1 MDTRRTCFERGKGRS
16 RDLWRKLVITVR
28 GTVDGPVKLAVIGG
42 QMCSFLF
49 FFFFVCVCMGS
60 FLFLSFFFSRFLT
73 VAIVL
78 VSPIRGFFG
87 FSNYCVNTSVYR
99 KASS

>member
-28 GTVDGPVKLAVIGG
+28 GTVDGIVKLAVIGG
-42 QMCSFLF
+42 QMCSFLSF
-49 FFFFVCVCMGS
+49 FFRLCLYGFFS
-60 FLFLSFFFSRFLT
+60 FFSFFSRFLT